1 MFTLYYSVPLHQAD
15 GHMTELLAGAAKSVK
30 MKIGQPVH
38 TATAADDDL
47 DRKEFIRYP
56 FTFNYGDTVIMNF
69 TLGQLA
75 DRGLQLGVAIGQAL
89 AHQS

>member
-38 TATAADDDL
+38 TAAAADDDL
-47 DRKEFIRYP
+47 DRKEFMRYP
-56 FTFNYGDTVIMNF
+56 FTFNPDTDVIMNF
-69 TLGQLA
+69 TFGQLA
-75 DRGLQLGVAIGQAL
+75 DRSLQLGVAIGQAL
-89 AHQS
+89 AHQY